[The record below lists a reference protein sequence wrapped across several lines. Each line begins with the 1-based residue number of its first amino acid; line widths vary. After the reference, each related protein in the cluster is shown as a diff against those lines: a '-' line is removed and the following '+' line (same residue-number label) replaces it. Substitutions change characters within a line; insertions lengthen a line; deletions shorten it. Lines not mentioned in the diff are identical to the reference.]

1 VHDQESLTTKPD
13 RSPGRSGRLRLVGRT
28 LVLAAAVVA
37 AAPSGS
43 RLAGDLDAAG
53 LEKRLA
59 TEKGRVVLLNFWAT
73 WCEPCREEYPALV
86 RLDRE
91 YRGKGLTVVGIT
103 TDLASQLPA
112 VEKFLAEQKPGFPN
126 YRKKPGGDDQDF
138 IEAVDPKWGGE
149 LPFTVL
155 YGRDGR
161 KARVLSGKNSY
172 ADFEKEVRGL
182 LR

>member
-1 VHDQESLTTKPD
+1 MTPKPG
-13 RSPGRSGRLRLVGRT
+13 RRPGRSGRLRLVGRT

-43 RLAGDLDAAG
+43 RLAGDLDAAS

-161 KARVLSGKNSY
+161 KARVLSGKSSY